1 MKNQPKMPEN
11 PLLNTFD
18 EETPHIYNG
27 LGPWLEKPHR
37 TIDLPP
43 KLNYSRHRL
52 FFPKEKK

>member
-1 MKNQPKMPEN
+1 MPEN